1 VQYPDG
7 TSESEAT
14 STQADLDTLTALQA
28 DTQELERIENLLD
41 QLV

>member
-1 VQYPDG
+1 MSEPD
-7 TSESEAT
+7 AA
-14 STQADLDTLTALQA
+14 STQADLDALRALQA